1 MFGRPVFFIKPEA
14 VVGNFC
20 YQAISLIVG
29 P

>member
-20 YQAISLIVG
+20 YQAISLKF
-29 P
+29 PL